1 MITINKKKC
10 NSDKDCNDN
19 MLCAFNDED
28 LNSYCI
34 NNDLTHLYSGCL
46 NDYNNDFETTISKTS
61 DNMNHTNCIDFARRQ
76 VNKEGIE
83 YNYMIYRPKKKVF
96 VDTTTINIY
105 LKCGEAILAVIP
117 YDDYFILSC
126 DETQENCILE
136 GKSSLLNFI
145 KSNTQ
150 KCNKSIYLEITYT
163 CENEGVKNIKKIPI
177 DLNSNNIIKFN
188 LKCPINTQDDRY
200 KSKCE
205 ALFINDYGNTNL
217 NNNIDVEK
225 SLYDC
230 KNPLYKVPRL
240 VSNINNYKKL
250 KTQYSNIEMKN
261 YDDKINEKL
270 EDLKKLEAEKY
281 IKLQKI
287 QNGKIITIDE
297 AMEVINNNFSNNGVL
312 GNSINNNW
320 KVYQNYDAAQ
330 NLFDF
335 NDKEVKILNYFG
347 KVYTLQ
353 EAINAANTNHQ
364 SFFVWYHNSFE
375 LADYASKLF
384 FIDIYSTNEDILK
397 KSNWVKNENVTTCI
411 LKLQFEHFDDMPTD
425 TPDTTDDGVYINDFN
440 NNQDIGKLK
449 EIFDISS
456 QNTAVQEEIDYLI
469 NNYILNTKD
478 INYQVLKN
486 LDDKITTYAQAI
498 SLNNYE
504 TNVNNQILFYLS
516 TALFFIFVIFIV
528 ILVYFNNVSAG
539 KIKLFG
545 R

>member
-1 MITINKKKC
+1 MITNNKQKC
-10 NSDKDCNDN
+10 DSDKDCNNN

-46 NDYNNDFETTISKTS
+46 NNYNNDFETTISKTNN
-61 DNMNHTNCIDFARRQ
+61 NMNHKNCIDFARRQ
-76 VNKEGIE
+76 INKDGIE

-117 YDDYFILSC
+117 YEDYFILSC
-126 DETQENCILE
+126 DESQENCILE
-136 GKSSLLNFI
+136 GKSSLINFI
-145 KSNTQ
+145 KYNTE
-150 KCNKSIYLEITYT
+150 KCNKSIYLEIIYE
-163 CENEGVKNIKKIPI
+163 CENEGLKNNIKIPI
-177 DLNSNNIIKFN
+177 DLNSNNIIKIN
-188 LKCPINTQDDRY
+188 LKCPINAENDRY

-217 NNNIDVEK
+217 SNNIDIEK

-240 VSNINNYKKL
+240 VKNINNYKKI
-250 KTQYSNIEMKN
+250 KNEHSNIELKN

-270 EDLKKLEAEKY
+270 IDLKKLEAEKY
-281 IKLQKI
+281 IKLKNI
-287 QNGKIITIDE
+287 QTGKSITMDD
-297 AMEVINNNFSNNGVL
+297 AMEIINKNFSS
-312 GNSINNNW
+312 NSISNHNW
-320 KVYQNYDAAQ
+320 KIYKNYDAAQ

-335 NDKEVKILNYFG
+335 NDKEVQVLTYFD

-353 EAINAANTNHQ
+353 EAINAANTNYQ

-384 FIDIYSTNEDILK
+384 FINIYSTNEDIFK
-397 KSNWVKNENVTTCI
+397 KSNWVKNENVTTCV
-411 LKLQFEHFDDMPTD
+411 LKLQFEHFEDNDNIDDTYD
-425 TPDTTDDGVYINDFN
+425 TYDIDDD
-440 NNQDIGKLK
+440 KLK
-449 EIFDISS
+449 EIFDVSS
-456 QNTAVQEEIDYLI
+456 QNMAVQEEIDYLI
-469 NNYILNTKD
+469 SNYILNTKD
-478 INYQVLKN
+478 INYKVLKSLN
-486 LDDKITTYAQAI
+486 DKITTYSQAI

-504 TNVNNQILFYLS
+504 TDINDKILFYLYVG
-516 TALFFIFVIFIV
+516 LFFIFVIFIV
-528 ILVYFNNVSAG
+528 VLVYFNNISAG